1 MPAAP
6 RSVIV
11 YIGDGEADN
20 INILIL
26 KLDRVCKEQ
35 LLESKQ
41 PTVTVQ
47 DVLTTTNV
55 QGSPAARLLP
65 P

>member
-26 KLDRVCKEQ
+26 KLERVCKEQ

-47 DVLTTTNV
+47 DVLTTTNA